1 MIRGKI
7 IGQVWGARQ
16 VPGLDG
22 RKLVLVAARDAAQA
36 PTGQVVVAIDTLGR
50 CAAARTS
57 PWRSARARATCCA
70 PGPTIATCCCDAAI
84 AALVEG
90 AE

>member
-16 VPGLDG
+16 VPGLEG
-22 RKLVLVAARDAAQA
+22 RKLVLVAAQDAAQA
-36 PTGQVVVAIDTLGR
+36 PTGRLVVAIDTLGLR
-50 CAAARTS
+50 SGEDVTVAFGSGARNVLRT
-57 PWRSARARATCCA
+57 
-70 PGPTIATCCCDAAI
+70 GPDNRDLCCDAAI